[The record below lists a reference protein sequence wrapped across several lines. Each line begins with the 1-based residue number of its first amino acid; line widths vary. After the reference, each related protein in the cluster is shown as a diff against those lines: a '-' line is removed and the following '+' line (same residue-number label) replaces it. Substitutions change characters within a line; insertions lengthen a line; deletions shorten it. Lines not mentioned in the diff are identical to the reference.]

1 MWVLLALA
9 CTGTSPTD
17 TGELCADRR
26 AVTWNNWGHGFVQT
40 WCQPCHSAGSAD
52 RYGAPEAVNLDTLDQ
67 VVSFSDS
74 ISRTVLDDET
84 MPVGGGVSDEDKAL
98 LRDFLE
104 CGLP

>member
-9 CTGTSPTD
+9 CTGASPAD
-17 TGELCADRR
+17 SGDPCAGRR

-40 WCQPCHSAGSAD
+40 WCQPCHSAGAAE
-52 RYGAPEAVNLDTLDQ
+52 RYGAPEAVDLDTLEQ
-67 VVSFSDS
+67 VITLRDS
-74 ISRTVLDDET
+74 ISRTVLADET
-84 MPVGGGVSDEDKAL
+84 MPVGGGVSEEDKQL